1 VRIKDWTASK
11 TIIVNFISLVV
22 ALATLFAGPGLGL
35 DPQIAHWAG
44 IVLAVANVTNLWLRS
59 MTTTAVRLPGQS
71 KRPRVEPPRAV

>member
-11 TIIVNFISLVV
+11 TLIINSISLVI

-35 DPQIAHWAG
+35 DPQVAHIAG

-71 KRPRVEPPRAV
+71 KHGRADPPRAV